1 MSILTFFVILGIVYF
16 IWLGTIKR
24 GLNRLSCHREFSRA
38 VVSEG
43 EEAELIEVVRND
55 SPYTIPWL
63 RVESR
68 GSAFLR
74 LGRQE
79 NLYVGGEQH
88 YCSLFTLMP
97 YQQIRRLHKVTFLRR
112 GVYDLGSAALT
123 SGDLLC
129 IHRFLR
135 TQKMSVPVT
144 VYPRLLDP
152 EDIPMPLSYM
162 MGEAVCRRHL
172 LQDPFLIRGIRPYL
186 PGDPVRDIHW
196 AATARTGQAQIR
208 VKDYTNQTRLLVVL
222 NVQHQE
228 LMWGK
233 VLPEQDAEMM
243 EPAISLAATL
253 CVQALRSGSAAGFAA
268 NMPMD
273 DGKHSAV
280 VLPAGGSAQEDA
292 ILDTM
297 ARLKIVRTEDIIPF
311 LEKLEGQTGLDI
323 VLLSRYDCESLQEAL
338 EKLEQKGNRTYL
350 HLLEGGCP

>member
-1 MSILTFFVILGIVYF
+1 MSILTFFVILGIVYC
-16 IWLGTIKR
+16 IWSFTIKR

-97 YQQIRRLHKVTFLRR
+97 YQQIRRRHKVTFLRR
-112 GVYDLGSAALT
+112 GIYDLGSAALT
-123 SGDLLC
+123 SGDLLGV
-129 IHRFLR
+129 RRYLR

-162 MGEAVCRRHL
+162 MGDAVCRQHL
-172 LQDPFLIRGIRPYL
+172 LSDPFLVRGIRPYL

-196 AATARTGQAQIR
+196 AATARTGQAQVR

-228 LMWGK
+228 LMWSS
-233 VLPEQDAEMM
+233 VLPEQAAEMM

-253 CVQALRSGSAAGFAA
+253 CVQALRGGSAAGFVT
-268 NMPMD
+268 NMPLND
-273 DGKHSAV
+273 SKKSTV
-280 VLPAGGSAQEDA
+280 VLPAGGSAQEDVL
-292 ILDTM
+292 LDAM
-297 ARLKIVRTEDIIPF
+297 ARLNIARTEDIIQL
-311 LEKLEGQTGLDI
+311 LEKLESETGLDI
-323 VLLSRYDCESLQEAL
+323 LLLSRYDCESLHEAL
-338 EKLEQKGNRTYL
+338 NKLEQKGNRTYL